1 MSRAPALDLTVMP
14 TSALT
19 PDTRREI
26 IDLCN
31 RAFETD
37 EFNELFDIIAD
48 AVDPTHLLG
57 RLDGQLVGH
66 VLRTTRR
73 LWLADGTCLMTAHL
87 DSVAVE
93 PDLQGRGIGS
103 SLIERVA
110 AEFGEF
116 DIGTLST
123 ERQSFYT
130 RLGWESWKGQTAR
143 RRETEDV
150 PTPGQPV
157 MVLRTIRTPPLD
169 LNSLLVIE
177 ARGGNSW

>member
-1 MSRAPALDLTVMP
+1 MSREPALDLTVLP
-14 TSALT
+14 TSAL
-19 PDTRREI
+19 PPETRREI

-48 AVDPTHLLG
+48 AVDPTHLLC

-73 LWLADGTCLMTAHL
+73 LWLADGPCLTTAHL

-93 PDLQGRGIGS
+93 PELQGRGLGS
-103 SLIERVA
+103 LLIERVA
-110 AEFGEF
+110 AEIAEF

-130 RLGWESWKGQTAR
+130 RLGWVSWQGPTAR
-143 RRETEDV
+143 RYETGDV
-150 PTPGQPV
+150 PTPDEPV
-157 MVLRTIRTPPLD
+157 MVLRTPRTPALD
-169 LNSLLVIE
+169 PSSSLVIE